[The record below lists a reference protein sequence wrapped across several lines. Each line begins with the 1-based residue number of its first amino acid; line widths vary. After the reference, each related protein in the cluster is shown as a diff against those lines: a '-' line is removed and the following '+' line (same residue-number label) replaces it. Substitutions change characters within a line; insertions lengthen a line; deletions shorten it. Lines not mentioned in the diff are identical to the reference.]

1 METKHAKE
9 DVFYTFPNAFPLS
22 FVILATTTQRRKKKK
37 ERERE
42 REGRKKERKKSS
54 VK

>member
-42 REGRKKERKKSS
+42 GRKKGRKK
-54 VK
+54 